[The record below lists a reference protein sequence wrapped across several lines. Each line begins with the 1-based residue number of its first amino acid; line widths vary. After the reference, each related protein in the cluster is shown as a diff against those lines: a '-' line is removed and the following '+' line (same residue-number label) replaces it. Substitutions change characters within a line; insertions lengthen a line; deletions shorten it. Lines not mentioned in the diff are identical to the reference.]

1 MRSLEE
7 RAGKRVKRNPRQSP
21 GAPRHLWDNQKKMR
35 INNGRILWKL
45 RRDKVATKPQRE
57 GCRGKKKNGSIL
69 PNARQRLSKMEAEI
83 RTRILGLEIRSL
95 LVIFR
100 KTRIG

>member
-1 MRSLEE
+1 MEGYSGNSEE
-7 RAGKRVKRNPRQSP
+7 TRWPQSHRKKAAG
-21 GAPRHLWDNQKKMR
+21 
-35 INNGRILWKL
+35 
-45 RRDKVATKPQRE
+45 
-57 GCRGKKKNGSIL
+57 GKKKNGSIL

-100 KTRIG
+100 KTGIG

>member
-1 MRSLEE
+1 MEGYSGNSEE
-7 RAGKRVKRNPRQSP
+7 TRWPQSHREKAAGEKKRMVQYCQM
-21 GAPRHLWDNQKKMR
+21 L
-35 INNGRILWKL
+35 GR
-45 RRDKVATKPQRE
+45 D
-57 GCRGKKKNGSIL
+57 
-69 PNARQRLSKMEAEI
+69 LSKMEAEI